1 VTTSGSDIRR
11 TSTAKILEA
20 KLRVVEATQ
29 TPQVHSS
36 GLHMRLLRCLVQSA
50 LCMALTA
57 NAFAADTYPTRPVR
71 LVVPFGPG
79 GVGDLSSRAV
89 AQHMSETLGQQVI
102 IDNRPSAGGVVAAE
116 MVAKAEP
123 DGHTIL
129 LLNNQQAISV
139 PLFKSLPYD
148 PLRDFQGVS
157 SVGRFSLVILV
168 VPDAPY
174 KTLSDLVAQIRANPG
189 KFNIGTTNIGATQH
203 LAAELL
209 KSMARL
215 DAVTIPY
222 STTGALLSELRG
234 KRVQLAV
241 EFAAPVI
248 GQVKS
253 GSLRALAVS
262 TKTRYS
268 ALPDVPTANESG
280 VPGYEVTS
288 WNGMAVPAKTP
299 RARVERLNKAIA
311 AALSNATVAQRFQEL
326 AVDPWPSTPEA
337 FQAHVKGE
345 IAKWTQVIEDAHIA
359 RQ

>member
-1 VTTSGSDIRR
+1 
-11 TSTAKILEA
+11 
-20 KLRVVEATQ
+20 
-29 TPQVHSS
+29 
-36 GLHMRLLRCLVQSA
+36 
-50 LCMALTA
+50 
-57 NAFAADTYPTRPVR
+57 
-71 LVVPFGPG
+71 
-79 GVGDLSSRAV
+79 
-89 AQHMSETLGQQVI
+89 
-102 IDNRPSAGGVVAAE
+102 
-116 MVAKAEP
+116 
-123 DGHTIL
+123 
-129 LLNNQQAISV
+129 
-139 PLFKSLPYD
+139 
-148 PLRDFQGVS
+148 
-157 SVGRFSLVILV
+157 

-174 KTLSDLVAQIRANPG
+174 KTLSDLVAQIKANPG

-311 AALSNATVAQRFQEL
+311 AALSNATVVQRFQEL

-337 FQAHVKGE
+337 FQAHVKAE
-345 IAKWTQVIEDAHIA
+345 IAKWTRVIEHAHIA